1 MPIHARAPAAGKSST
16 TYRQVHGQQRL
27 LSRAL
32 CYLPACPCPR
42 PLLVALSPALSG
54 PFLNHVPPCCRPPS
68 TMATTGLLLHWA
80 SPLVCRRAPN
90 SPNHSIPL
98 STHTLHSLSLHS
110 PTTGPSWRP
119 PIVPLFHYSIQPA
132 SRPDQ
137 TSNTNSLP
145 DPTSQP
151 SKCRS

>member
-54 PFLNHVPPCCRPPS
+54 SFLNHVPPCCRPPS

-98 STHTLHSLSLHS
+98 STHTLHSLSTAQLPVPAGGS
-110 PTTGPSWRP
+110 
-119 PIVPLFHYSIQPA
+119 PLFHYSIIPSSQPA
-132 SRPDQ
+132 AQTRPA
-137 TSNTNSLP
+137 TLTLLP